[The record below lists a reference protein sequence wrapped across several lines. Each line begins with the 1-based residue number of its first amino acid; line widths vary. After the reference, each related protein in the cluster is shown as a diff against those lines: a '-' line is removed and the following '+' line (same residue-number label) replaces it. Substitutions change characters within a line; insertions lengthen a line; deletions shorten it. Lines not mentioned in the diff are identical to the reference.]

1 MHGHRH
7 SGAFRLAV
15 VVVVILGTAATLY
28 VSPGG
33 AQTTAPLPRE
43 HVVLPAKAAPEATP
57 GDPGLVD
64 NPARGVVFSD
74 LDRGVSE
81 GPCARLLQVRG
92 PAGGICTHGPD
103 PAPAGVD
110 VRAARSTTD
119 LTAGTAETAA
129 GVPCYGDGISGR
141 RVQAVYA
148 RASDKA
154 DRYGDVVGLIR
165 QWAATTDR
173 TFADSA
179 AETGGTRH
187 VRWVTDAVC
196 NLVVERVQLSPT
208 GDDSFSATSAELQS
222 LGFDRSDRKYLLWV
236 DANVYCGIAGIW
248 SDDRTTPDNAN
259 NGGPSFARVDT
270 GCWGQANSVEAHEL
284 MHNLG
289 GVQLSA
295 PHTTGGWHCTDGY
308 DRMCYADGSS
318 VTVTHL
324 CAQASER
331 LFDCN
336 HDDYFHTAPPTGSY
350 LASHWNSAG
359 SGFLEATEPSQTTT
373 TTAAL
378 PTTTS
383 TTLPPPTTTTTV
395 TTPPT
400 TTASYSGTLTKR
412 LPSKSYRVDVGAGT
426 LYGNLRFTKS
436 STLALKVVS
445 QTGVVLGE
453 VTGANPVTVS
463 VPVGRGTYTV
473 VVSGSTSA
481 SFTLSVTSPS
491 P

>member
-1 MHGHRH
+1 MHGHRR
-7 SGAFRLAV
+7 SGTSRLAV
-15 VVVVILGTAATLY
+15 VLVVILGTVATLY

-33 AQTTAPLPRE
+33 AQTAAQPPGE
-43 HVVLPAKAAPEATP
+43 HVVLPGQAAPEATP
-57 GDPGLVD
+57 GGPGLVD
-64 NPARGVVFSD
+64 NPARGVVFAD
-74 LDRGVSE
+74 LDRGVSD
-81 GPCARLLQVRG
+81 GPCVRLLKVRG
-92 PAGGICTHGPD
+92 PAGSICTHGPD

-110 VRAARSTTD
+110 VRAARSTED
-119 LTAGTAETAA
+119 LTTATAATTA
-129 GVPCYGDGISGR
+129 GVPCYGDGTSGR

-148 RASDKA
+148 RASDKP

-187 VRWVTDAVC
+187 VRWVTDAAC

-222 LGFDRSDRKYLLWV
+222 LGFDRTDRKYLLWV

-248 SDDRTTPDNAN
+248 SDDRMTLDNAN

-308 DRMCYADGSS
+308 DRMCYADSS
-318 VTVTHL
+318 DVTVTHL
-324 CAQASER
+324 CGEASAR

-336 HDDYFHTAPPTGSY
+336 HDDYFHTAPAAGSY
-350 LASHWNSAG
+350 LASHWNSAE
-359 SGFLEATEPSQTTT
+359 SGFLERTDPVQTTT
-373 TTAAL
+373 TTTAVPTTTTTTTTVAPPP

-383 TTLPPPTTTTTV
+383 T
-395 TTPPT
+395 
-400 TTASYSGTLTKR
+400 YSGTLTKK
-412 LPSKSYRVDVGAGT
+412 LPSRSYQVDAGSGT
-426 LYGNLRFTKS
+426 LYASLRFTKS
-436 STLALKVVS
+436 STLTLGVMDPG
-445 QTGVVLGE
+445 GVVLSQR
-453 VTGANPVTVS
+453 TGPSPVTVS

-473 VVSGSTSA
+473 VVSGSTTD
-481 SFTLSVTSPS
+481 SFTLSVTKPS